1 MEAATHPAAPPFTP
15 CLPPPSSRAVKSE
28 ASRPLNSPE
37 TTSSRH
43 SSDRSDASPSSSV
56 EFTDSST
63 SATSSPLAP
72 SCSSTTPESHAS
84 RDASDALPPEVAV
97 KVGKCIGHNANP
109 PTQPLGNT
117 SFREKLFASL
127 RLSRE
132 YIRHPPRLPVLV
144 NAVVIVT
151 MACGVFA
158 LLTGIYRVAFTSDQK
173 RADLLEFS
181 TQVLQAAGT
190 VAALLL
196 HPTRLVYLLRL
207 VRWRPSDVI
216 SLRKVFSRGDAAVAK
231 PHERRHMAVV
241 IGLLNIACVSQ
252 YGIFLCLC
260 LRAPADRRSFP
271 VLVFVFGAF
280 GLGTVAGVY
289 FLLCPLGRPL
299 PVDAAP
305 PAAPEAHKRSA
316 GTADGDNSTARGSPA
331 EKLWGISSRGRG
343 DRGEERGTEGSD
355 RRERASVVRTL
366 FPDEESGDGD
376 SPECAGDDGN
386 SDDADSSSSSSGSG
400 RDGRSSSSSSS
411 SANTSSGGS
420 CTTDRYRHIQRTESH
435 IEACPPLALPAAALG
450 PHSSPSSPSSRS
462 FSALSC
468 HLGSSPDHHP
478 SLLLGSARLQSSR
491 SQRSS
496 SRHVDKRAVWQPHV
510 LCAGATAAQGA
521 AATNEAP
528 EWAGLLW
535 GVADDCEIAARMA
548 FCCPCAFAQHLQR
561 AGFGHP
567 FFHALNLLLFLL
579 GPPLVFTASARFMT
593 NPALHALTVAFG
605 VAGALMGLLYGG
617 YWRWKL
623 RRTFDL
629 PAQTWMC
636 GHKAFSDFGTWVA
649 CPCCALCQEMRT
661 VKAYGLRVVA
671 PDDAQLEVIVMGG
684 TRGVRK
690 SSKDWAEQDSVTISV
705 TTAPCVLEIDI

>member
-1 MEAATHPAAPPFTP
+1 
-15 CLPPPSSRAVKSE
+15 
-28 ASRPLNSPE
+28 
-37 TTSSRH
+37 
-43 SSDRSDASPSSSV
+43 
-56 EFTDSST
+56 
-63 SATSSPLAP
+63 
-72 SCSSTTPESHAS
+72 
-84 RDASDALPPEVAV
+84 
-97 KVGKCIGHNANP
+97 
-109 PTQPLGNT
+109 
-117 SFREKLFASL
+117 
-127 RLSRE
+127 
-132 YIRHPPRLPVLV
+132 
-144 NAVVIVT
+144 

-181 TQVLQAAGT
+181 MQVLQAAGT

-260 LRAPADRRSFP
+260 LHAPADRRIFP
-271 VLVFVFGAF
+271 VLVFIFGAF

-289 FLLCPLGRPL
+289 FLLCPLGRQL
-299 PVDAAP
+299 HVDAAP
-305 PAAPEAHKRSA
+305 PAAHKRSA

-331 EKLWGISSRGRG
+331 EKARTCGLWGISSRGRG
-343 DRGEERGTEGSD
+343 DGGEERGTEGSE
-355 RRERASVVRTL
+355 RRERASVVRAL

-376 SPECAGDDGN
+376 SPECAGEDGN

-400 RDGRSSSSSSS
+400 RDGRSSNSNSSSSS
-411 SANTSSGGS
+411 SSEISGIGGS

-435 IEACPPLALPAAALG
+435 IEACPPLALPPAALG
-450 PHSSPSSPSSRS
+450 PHAYPSSPSSQS

-468 HLGSSPDHHP
+468 HLWSSPDHRP
-478 SLLLGSARLQSSR
+478 SLRLGSARLQSSH

-496 SRHVDKRAVWQPHV
+496 SCHVDKRAVWQPRAS
-510 LCAGATAAQGA
+510 CAGDNQGSMAAQGA
-521 AATNEAP
+521 AVTNDAP
-528 EWAGLLW
+528 EWAGSLW
-535 GVADDCEIAARMA
+535 GVADDCGIAARVA
-548 FCCPCAFAQHLQR
+548 LCCPCAFARHLHR

-579 GPPLVFTASARFMT
+579 APPLVFTASARFMT

-629 PAQTWMC
+629 PAQTWVC

-671 PDDAQLEVIVMGG
+671 PDDAQLEVIVTGG
-684 TRGVRK
+684 KGEARS
-690 SSKDWAEQDSVTISV
+690 SSKGRAERDSGLLSIAVAATLRI
-705 TTAPCVLEIDI
+705 APRFGE